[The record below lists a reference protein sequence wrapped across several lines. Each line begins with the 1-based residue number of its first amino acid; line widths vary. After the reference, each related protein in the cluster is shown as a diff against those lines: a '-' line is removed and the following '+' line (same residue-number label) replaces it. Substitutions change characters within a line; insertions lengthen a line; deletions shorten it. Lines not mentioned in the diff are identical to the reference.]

1 MDLRLGNNFELVF
14 NNDLSLVDGIDEQ
27 KQRFL
32 IFLKTLRGSLS
43 YAPHWGLDYLLLLKL
58 LKINNLD
65 AVKNY
70 FHEIS
75 KELNLDLINISTTI
89 QDNKAHISFF
99 FSGDVLNME
108 FNL

>member
-1 MDLRLGNNFELVF
+1 MDLKLGNNFELVF
-14 NNDLSLVDGIDEQ
+14 NNDISLVNGIDEQ
-27 KQRFL
+27 KQKLF
-32 IFLKTLRGSLS
+32 IFLKTLKGSLS
-43 YAPHWGLDYLLLLKL
+43 YAPNWGLDYFLLLKL
-58 LKINNLD
+58 LKINNLH

-89 QDNKAHISFF
+89 QAHKVHISFF